1 MDRQQLDRLLMDR
14 QQLDREQLDRLLMD
28 RQQLNRL
35 LMDRQQ
41 LDITHAHTG
50 VRHSPIRSPQPAQ
63 SE

>member
-1 MDRQQLDRLLMDR
+1 MDRQQLD
-14 QQLDREQLDRLLMD
+14 
-28 RQQLNRL
+28 RL

-50 VRHSPIRSPQPAQ
+50 VQHSPIRSPQPPQ